1 MNDIVITNNN
11 GSLTVS
17 SVQVAENFGKQ
28 HKDVLKAIENIR
40 AQNCAVTSAQNF
52 ADLFMESSYADSYG
66 RMQKS
71 FECTRD
77 GFTLLA
83 MGFTGKAALAI
94 GMPEPTFRG
103 KLTIKD
109 RSFTFE
115 EAARIK
121 VNLFPEL
128 DIFYLFKRD
137 ED

>member
-1 MNDIVITNNN
+1 MYNNLERELKKK
-11 GSLTVS
+11 GL
-17 SVQVAENFGKQ
+17 SVNA
-28 HKDVLKAIENIR
+28 
-40 AQNCAVTSAQNF
+40 
-52 ADLFMESSYADSYG
+52 
-66 RMQKS
+66 
-71 FECTRD
+71 
-77 GFTLLA
+77 
-83 MGFTGKAALAI
+83 AALAI

-121 VNLFPEL
+121 ANLFPEL